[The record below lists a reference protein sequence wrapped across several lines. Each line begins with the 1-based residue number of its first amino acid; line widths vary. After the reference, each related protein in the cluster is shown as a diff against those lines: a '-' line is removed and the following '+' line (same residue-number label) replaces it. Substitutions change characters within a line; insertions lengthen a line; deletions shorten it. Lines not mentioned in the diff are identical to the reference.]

1 NYLRMEGYA
10 VEHDEIY
17 AAYDKLTI
25 KGAEAVPGV
34 GG

>member
-1 NYLRMEGYA
+1 YLRMEGYA

-25 KGAEAVPGV
+25 KGAEEAEDV
-34 GG
+34 GA